1 MSKVSPVGAWPLKA
15 GPGNKMN
22 KISVVAL
29 LAAAASLNACEF
41 AQNAVAPSITGQPA
55 TSQAAATPQRP
66 ATAPGEPGK
75 PGAGLATG
83 HPFVVIRFDQPG
95 LEYRERLYE
104 AVNAALARSPGVA
117 FDLVAVA
124 PAGGTPEQIAL
135 NSKAARADMEQV
147 QRSLLDM
154 GLPADRVSATETTDP
169 KIEINEVR
177 LYVR

>member
-1 MSKVSPVGAWPLKA
+1 
-15 GPGNKMN
+15 
-22 KISVVAL
+22 
-29 LAAAASLNACEF
+29 
-41 AQNAVAPSITGQPA
+41 
-55 TSQAAATPQRP
+55 
-66 ATAPGEPGK
+66 
-75 PGAGLATG
+75 
-83 HPFVVIRFDQPG
+83 
-95 LEYRERLYE
+95 
-104 AVNAALARSPGVA
+104 
-117 FDLVAVA
+117 VAVA